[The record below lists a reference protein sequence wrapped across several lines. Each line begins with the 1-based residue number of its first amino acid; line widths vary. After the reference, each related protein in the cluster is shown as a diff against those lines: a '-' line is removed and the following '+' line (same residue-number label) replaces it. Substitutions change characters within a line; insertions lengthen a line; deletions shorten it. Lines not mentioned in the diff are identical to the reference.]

1 MVKVENGIATR
12 EPIPDFLDRSGTP
25 EALASLLDL
34 SWTDPT
40 FGLLDAAWWPEED
53 VSGELGTN
61 KKWGAEVLTLDF
73 ERKVVKASRKQVA
86 MTAAEKAARDADL
99 AAQVAAAQAAT
110 MAEFE
115 RAVQDKLN
123 GAAVAA
129 KYDSIENA
137 VSYAEE
143 PAVPKFQKDGKAFR
157 AWRSNVWAYAYEQL
171 ALVLA
176 GEREQPAV
184 DEFLREL
191 PVLELTV

>member
-1 MVKVENGIATR
+1 MVKVEKGIATR

-25 EALASLLDL
+25 EARASLLDL

-53 VSGELGTN
+53 VSGELGSN
-61 KKWGAEVLTLDF
+61 KKWGAEVLTLDV
-73 ERKVVKASRKQVA
+73 ERKVVKVSRKQVA
-86 MTAAEKAARDADL
+86 MTAAEKAARDADI
-99 AAQVAAAQAAT
+99 AAQVAAAQAAV

-115 RAVQDKLN
+115 QAVQGKLN
-123 GAAVAA
+123 SAAIAA

-143 PAVPKFQKDGKAFR
+143 PAVPKFQNDGKAFR
-157 AWRSNVWAYAYEQL
+157 AWRSKVWAYAYEQL

-176 GEREQPAV
+176 GEREQPTVEA
-184 DEFLREL
+184 FLLEL
-191 PVLELTV
+191 PVLQLPA

>member
-25 EALASLLDL
+25 EALAALLDL
-34 SWTDPT
+34 SWTDPAL
-40 FGLLDAAWWPEED
+40 GVQSAAWWPEENTE
-53 VSGELGTN
+53 GELGAN
-61 KKWGAEVLTLDF
+61 KKWGGEVFTLDT
-73 ERKVVKASRKQVA
+73 ERQVVKVARKQVA

-99 AAQVAAAQAAT
+99 AAQVAAAQAAV

-115 RAVQDKLN
+115 QAVQGKLN
-123 GAAVAA
+123 GAAIAA

-143 PAVPKFQKDGKAFR
+143 PAVPKFQNDGKAFR
-157 AWRSNVWAYAYEQL
+157 AWRSKVWAYAYEQL

-176 GEREQPAV
+176 GEREQPTVEA
-184 DEFLREL
+184 FLLEL
-191 PVLELTV
+191 PVLELPA